1 MLKWVIKGG
10 IKKAIDNSAIKND
23 NISGKGRT
31 GIKVQEILCGNDN
44 DWKKGY
50 HCTSKGS
57 RENFD
62 WCYYSKTLYNSKG
75 EYPHKVCLYMDA

>member
-1 MLKWVIKGG
+1 MLKWAIKGG

-44 DWKKGY
+44 DWKKGC

-57 RENFD
+57 
-62 WCYYSKTLYNSKG
+62 
-75 EYPHKVCLYMDA
+75 